1 MEPDGEHP
9 ISDDNRRQVIRQ
21 VTKLVSGE
29 GVHYASPAYGW
40 PDDVIFRK
48 DEPVTMQSDAVRNHS
63 KLSRLRRDD
72 FAHRSDIGQ
81 IIEDARDFENKHGRD
96 HGNGWLLNHPLRKLL
111 FYQHHLDTQAECRAP
126 QLTRTAPPLRKGS
139 ATPSGNSTGRSDARP
154 RPRAPCSLSPNA

>member
-48 DEPVTMQSDAVRNHS
+48 DEPVTMQSDAVPNQFRV
-63 KLSRLRRDD
+63 SRHRRDD
-72 FAHRSDIGQ
+72 LH
-81 IIEDARDFENKHGRD
+81 
-96 HGNGWLLNHPLRKLL
+96 
-111 FYQHHLDTQAECRAP
+111 
-126 QLTRTAPPLRKGS
+126 
-139 ATPSGNSTGRSDARP
+139 TGRTSARSS
-154 RPRAPCSLSPNA
+154 RTRATSRTSTAATTATAGS

>member
-9 ISDDNRRQVIRQ
+9 ISDANRRLVIRQ

-48 DEPVTMQSDAVRNHS
+48 DEPVTMQSDAVRNQFRARH
-63 KLSRLRRDD
+63 RRDD

-81 IIEDARDFENKHGRD
+81 IIEDARDFENTHGRD
-96 HGNGWLLNHPLRKLL
+96 HGNGWLLNHPLRKLII
-111 FYQHHLDTQAECRAP
+111 YQQHLAVQERAAGIK
-126 QLTRTAPPLRKGS
+126 TRAARK
-139 ATPSGNSTGRSDARP
+139 AAV
-154 RPRAPCSLSPNA
+154 AVVEA

>member
-9 ISDDNRRQVIRQ
+9 ISDANRRLVIRQ

-48 DEPVTMQSDAVRNHS
+48 DEPVTMQSDAVRNQFRAFTPS
-63 KLSRLRRDD
+63 TRRS
-72 FAHRSDIGQ
+72 HRSDIGQ

-96 HGNGWLLNHPLRKLL
+96 
-111 FYQHHLDTQAECRAP
+111 
-126 QLTRTAPPLRKGS
+126 TATAGS
-139 ATPSGNSTGRSDARP
+139 
-154 RPRAPCSLSPNA
+154 

>member
-48 DEPVTMQSDAVRNHS
+48 DEPVTMQSDAVPNQNSELHAIDATILHTGLISARS
-63 KLSRLRRDD
+63 SR
-72 FAHRSDIGQ
+72 
-81 IIEDARDFENKHGRD
+81 
-96 HGNGWLLNHPLRKLL
+96 
-111 FYQHHLDTQAECRAP
+111 TRA
-126 QLTRTAPPLRKGS
+126 TSRTSTAATTATAGS
-139 ATPSGNSTGRSDARP
+139 
-154 RPRAPCSLSPNA
+154 